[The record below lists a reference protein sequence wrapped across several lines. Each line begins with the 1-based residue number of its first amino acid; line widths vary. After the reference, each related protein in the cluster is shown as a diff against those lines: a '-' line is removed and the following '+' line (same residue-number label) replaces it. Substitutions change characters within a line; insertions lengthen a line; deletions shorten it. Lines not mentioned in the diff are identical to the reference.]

1 MLGFPIVTFNKS
13 AVYGYLHG
21 FAQKVSFRGEV
32 SLLSMPLCG
41 SDYAALRAKNGKA
54 KPKP

>member
-1 MLGFPIVTFNKS
+1 MVICTVLRK
-13 AVYGYLHG
+13 
-21 FAQKVSFRGEV
+21 KVSFRGAV

-41 SDYAALRAKNGKA
+41 IDYAALRAKNGKA